1 MSLNLQGWL
10 IVVYTELADI
20 SKKQTCQYARNRA
33 LHLAHQMRQ
42 ESSPNM
48 AFDTAIQMTED
59 TSNQMRQ
66 EDCLTNRV
74 LERNMA
80 ELGVENAD
88 RETKMDVAMSDMMD
102 LVMSDTREMKE
113 ELEMCGLHVD
123 KTSSPALVCA
133 FHKEP
138 LSFCFINYLAWS
150 FLFSIPKV

>member
-1 MSLNLQGWL
+1 V
-10 IVVYTELADI
+10 IYTELADI

-42 ESSPNM
+42 EYPPDM

-59 TSNQMRQ
+59 SPNQMRQ
-66 EDCLTNRV
+66 EDCLTNRA
-74 LERNMA
+74 LDRNKA

-88 RETKMDVAMSDMMD
+88 REMRIDVAMFDMMD
-102 LVMSDTREMKE
+102 LVMSDMREMQE
-113 ELEMCGLHVD
+113 ELDMCGLHVA

-138 LSFCFINYLAWS
+138 LSFS
-150 FLFSIPKV
+150 FLN